1 MPTSEVSSFL
11 DLRNCDCAT
20 CGYNLY
26 GTIAASRSKCPE
38 CGTTYRLT
46 VAVTRRGMSAW
57 YVMVVAASVL
67 FGGSSLYLAYIFV
80 RGYRNHL
87 SDLEVNAMLLVAPLS
102 LLLVM
107 LLGLKR
113 EWLVRRPVAA
123 VWLASSVLTALTLAF
138 LMWWVGLFVV
148 L

>member
-1 MPTSEVSSFL
+1 MPASEVSSFL
-11 DLRNCDCAT
+11 DLRSCDCAT
-20 CGYNLY
+20 CGYNLH

-38 CGTTYRLT
+38 CGTAYRLA
-46 VAVTRRGMSAW
+46 VSVTRRGASAW

-67 FGGSSLYLAYIFV
+67 FGGSSLYLAYVFV

-87 SDLEVNAMLLVAPLS
+87 SDIEVNAMLLVAPLS
-102 LLLVM
+102 LLLVS

-123 VWLASSVLTALTLAF
+123 VWVASSAMTLLTLAF
-138 LMWWVGLFVV
+138 LVWWVGLFVV